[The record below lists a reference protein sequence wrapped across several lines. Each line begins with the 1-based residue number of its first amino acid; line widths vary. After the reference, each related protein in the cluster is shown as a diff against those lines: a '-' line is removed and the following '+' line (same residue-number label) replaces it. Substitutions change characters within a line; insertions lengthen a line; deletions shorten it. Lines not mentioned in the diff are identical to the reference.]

1 MCVSCCWVGTT
12 NHPEG
17 AREIRSGRSWTILP
31 SQTLIPRGQGK
42 AAQDKGVY
50 KGLIY
55 NRPGEGGQP
64 NPPRGPL
71 VNPGIMPQPQPSVAV
86 ASLAIHRAGFGSSGG
101 GWGGMGVS
109 HEPTIRVDCGT
120 FGDFIHLR
128 LWPSSIWQEKRNPS
142 VKMLEK
148 LPGASWVILPKPG
161 VWMGADNADTYIGR
175 NTLGP
180 SSRGSS
186 SFSPL
191 PYGDL
196 SGAWTAW
203 EYGRGD

>member
-1 MCVSCCWVGTT
+1 MGKI
-12 NHPEG
+12 EG
-17 AREIRSGRSWTILP
+17 RSRGQEEVEHSGRGRSWKRPWFLGFGREDESWVGPATLATLP
-31 SQTLIPRGQGK
+31 SLCDPE
-42 AAQDKGVY
+42 V
-50 KGLIY
+50 
-55 NRPGEGGQP
+55 
-64 NPPRGPL
+64 
-71 VNPGIMPQPQPSVAV
+71 
-86 ASLAIHRAGFGSSGG
+86 
-101 GWGGMGVS
+101 VS
-109 HEPTIRVDCGT
+109 IRVDYGT